1 MCDYPTDEDRA
12 PFFMSVAA
20 ALDQCQS
27 LELALK
33 QHIGASFE
41 AARKYIGG
49 RVTFELD
56 ERDFDKKSLGQ
67 LVDTYSKLTTDD
79 TLVKELKDFSRDRN
93 FLAHKAITESY
104 LPDGTFSPSNSDGL
118 LERVEKIQDVA
129 KDLHQRVYDGAQRVL
144 VHVWFDEISDEQT
157 ED

>member
-1 MCDYPTDEDRA
+1 MSEYPTDEDRT
-12 PFFMSVAA
+12 PFFMLVAE

-41 AARKYIGG
+41 AARKYIEG
-49 RVTFELD
+49 RITFDMD

-67 LVDTYSKLTTDD
+67 LIETYSKFTTDD
-79 TLVKELKDFSRDRN
+79 DLIKALKDFSRDRN

-104 LPDGTFSPSNSDGL
+104 LPDGTFSPSNTEGL
-118 LERVEKIQDVA
+118 MERVKSIQEVA
-129 KDLHQRVYDGAQRVL
+129 KQLKERVYGGAQSVL
-144 VHVWFDEISDEQT
+144 AHVWFDVISDE
-157 ED
+157 